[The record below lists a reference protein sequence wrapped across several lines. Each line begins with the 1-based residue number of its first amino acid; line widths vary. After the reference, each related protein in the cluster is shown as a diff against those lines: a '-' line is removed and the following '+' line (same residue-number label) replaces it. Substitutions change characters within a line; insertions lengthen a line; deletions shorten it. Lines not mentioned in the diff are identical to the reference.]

1 MNKSFSL
8 TCKQDVIDLIRNQE
22 YQDSLW
28 DTYDFTTYGSG
39 HPQMPIL
46 SHDGYNIRDD
56 DVEFKLYRRCSLKE
70 SMLQTDTSSYAN
82 YSVKSL
88 ENAIGSV
95 RASLERHYDALLDK
109 ADELQMELLYLM
121 MLMRLRK
128 RFDIKPVQ
136 HTSNQW
142 ERRDIAQ
149 DREYTCERSN
159 MVFKMQYHVYRGY
172 RWDQTQQKEIPTD
185 SWRLS
190 WDVWTQSLVGKP
202 LKIGAQDKKFRSE
215 SEMKSYLAGRIKAYD
230 KYFKEISP
238 PIPEEY
244 LSGFVY
250 AGQLLL
256 GYRQEEKDD
265 GEALACEGTSI
276 EQAK

>member
-1 MNKSFSL
+1 MNKSFTL

-70 SMLQTDTSSYAN
+70 SMLHTDTSSYAK
-82 YSVKSL
+82 YSVMSL
-88 ENAIGSV
+88 ETAIGSV

-128 RFDIKPVQ
+128 RLECEEQFWDTIRHEYAHALV
-136 HTSNQW
+136 TL
-142 ERRDIAQ
+142 RDGKLHRHDGVWKSAC
-149 DREYTCERSN
+149 CE
-159 MVFKMQYHVYRGY
+159 
-172 RWDQTQQKEIPTD
+172 
-185 SWRLS
+185 
-190 WDVWTQSLVGKP
+190 VG
-202 LKIGAQDKKFRSE
+202 
-215 SEMKSYLAGRIKAYD
+215 
-230 KYFKEISP
+230 
-238 PIPEEY
+238 
-244 LSGFVY
+244 
-250 AGQLLL
+250 
-256 GYRQEEKDD
+256 
-265 GEALACEGTSI
+265 
-276 EQAK
+276 